1 MFKGKKT
8 NVPTMWRIYE
18 NGIPV
23 ATAENIQAAY
33 YRMKAVIAE
42 KASQNLKDYLLATL
56 ETSYAAQIQRG
67 SKADNLNSGTFH
79 AKKVKAG

>member
-1 MFKGKKT
+1 MFNRKKPD
-8 NVPTMWRIYE
+8 VPTMWRIYE
-18 NGIPV
+18 NGVPV

-33 YRMKAVIAE
+33 YRLKAVIAK

-56 ETSYAAQIQRG
+56 DASYAAQIQRG
-67 SKADNLNSGTFH
+67 SKADVLNSGTFH